1 VILILTGAFRET
13 GKKLE
18 EWNGGIFQY
27 SSIPIFQYSNIPVFQ
42 YSSIPIF
49 RALNKFK
56 KLQLLINPR
65 L

>member
-27 SSIPIFQYSNIPVFQ
+27 SSIPIFQYSNIP
-42 YSSIPIF
+42 ST
-49 RALNKFK
+49 
-56 KLQLLINPR
+56 
-65 L
+65 